1 MLEGMVNLTADDTLV
16 KDGLVF
22 DILSQDGNTG
32 TLSVLAGSEELFGEL
47 NIPGA
52 IEYKGVLYR
61 VVCIAHCAFAD
72 CENLTKV
79 MIPDGVTR
87 IGDCAFASCENLTS
101 IMIPNSVTE
110 IGDGAFVSC
119 CSLTAI
125 TIPASVIKMGMGV
138 FKGCFNLIDI
148 TIPRSVTSIGVKAFE
163 DCGSLKYIS
172 VSPDNPSYS
181 SVDGVLFDKDKIQL
195 IRYPAGKEGN
205 IYSIPGSVTV
215 IGEDAFSECESLQSV
230 TIPDSVTKIKAWA
243 FHSCSNLK
251 SITIPDGVTSIE
263 DNVFSFCKGLTRI
276 IISASVTEIGD
287 WGLRECSSLK
297 NISVSPDNPSYSSV
311 EGVLFNKDKTVL
323 IKYPIGKEGSTY
335 TVPDSVTEIKKWAF
349 GGCESLK
356 TITLSN
362 RLTSIKAC
370 AFCSCSNLKNI
381 MIPDRVRKIGSGAF
395 GFCDSLTTI
404 TIPASVTEIGNDAF
418 NCCNNLMNISVSLD
432 NPCYSSEDGVLFN
445 KDKTKLILYPPK
457 KVGNAYSI
465 PGSVTE
471 IAGWAFAECRNL
483 TVITIPD
490 YVIKIGDCAFDH
502 CDALSAI
509 VIPDGIA
516 KIGNYTFRCRSLTS
530 ISIPASL
537 TEIEERAFNGCDSL
551 KSISVSPDNP
561 SYSTVDGV
569 LFNKDKT
576 RLIRYPA
583 GKEENTYD
591 IPGCVTEIV
600 EAAFE
605 KCRNLRA
612 ITIPDSVTEIGDW
625 TFAKCKGLR
634 TITIPDGVMIGIDAF
649 LFCFGLERV
658 YYKGRVLEPVDG
670 ESIYTGTPETLISY
684 YPKGDSC
691 WEKAIKDGRWQD
703 RRAEPWEPDSQ
714 E

>member
-1 MLEGMVNLTADDTLV
+1 MSEGMVKLTAEDNLV
-16 KDGLVF
+16 KDGLVYT
-22 DILSQDGNTG
+22 ILSLTLNKG
-32 TLSVLAGSEELFGEL
+32 TVSVRAKSKEISGEL
-47 NIPGA
+47 NIPES

-61 VVCIAHCAFAD
+61 VVCIEDCAFVD

-79 MIPDGVTR
+79 TIPDGVTR
-87 IGDCAFASCENLTS
+87 IGDFAFANCENLS
-101 IMIPNSVTE
+101 SVMIPNSVTE

-119 CSLTAI
+119 CSLTDI
-125 TIPASVIKMGMGV
+125 TIPASIIKMGMGV
-138 FKGCFNLIDI
+138 FKGCFNLTVIS
-148 TIPRSVTSIGVKAFE
+148 IPCSVTSIGDKAFE
-163 DCGSLKYIS
+163 DCGSLKCIS

-181 SVDGVLFDKDKIQL
+181 SVDGVLFDKDRTRL
-195 IRYPAGKEGN
+195 IRYPARKEGN
-205 IYSIPGSVTV
+205 IYSVPGSVTV
-215 IGEDAFSECESLQSV
+215 IGEDAFSECESLQNV

-243 FHSCSNLK
+243 FHSCNNLK

-263 DNVFSFCKGLTRI
+263 NNVFSFCKGLTSI
-276 IISASVTEIGD
+276 IISASVTEIGN
-287 WGLRECSSLK
+287 WGLRECNSLK

-335 TVPDSVTEIKKWAF
+335 TVPDSVTEIADWAF

-356 TITLSN
+356 TIKLSN
-362 RLTSIKAC
+362 SLTSIGGR

-381 MIPDRVRKIGSGAF
+381 MIPDRVCKIGSGAF
-395 GFCDSLTTI
+395 HFCTNLTAI
-404 TIPASVTEIGNDAF
+404 TIPAGVTEIGNEVF
-418 NCCNNLMNISVSLD
+418 NCCNNLMNISVSMD
-432 NPCYSSEDGVLFN
+432 NPCCSSEDGVLFN

-471 IAGWAFAECRNL
+471 IADWAFAECRNL

-490 YVIKIGDCAFDH
+490 YVIKIGVCAFDH

-509 VIPDGIA
+509 VIPDGVT
-516 KIGNYTFRCRSLTS
+516 KISNYTFRCRSLTS
-530 ISIPASL
+530 ISISASL
-537 TEIEERAFNGCDSL
+537 TEIEERAFNGCNSL

-561 SYSTVDGV
+561 GYCSVDGV

-576 RLIRYPA
+576 RLIKYPA

-591 IPGCVTEIV
+591 IPGSVTAIV

-605 KCRNLRA
+605 KCCNLRA
-612 ITIPDSVTEIGDW
+612 ITISDSVTEIGDCA
-625 TFAKCKGLR
+625 FAKCKGLR

-649 LFCFGLERV
+649 LRCPDLESV
-658 YYKGRVLEPVDG
+658 YYKGRVLERVDG

-684 YPKGDSC
+684 YPKGDSN
-691 WEKAIKDGRWQD
+691 WEKVILNGRWQG
-703 RRAEPWEPDSQ
+703 RKAEPWEPNSS

>member
-1 MLEGMVNLTADDTLV
+1 MAEGMEKLTVGDDFE
-16 KDGLVF
+16 KDGLVYT
-22 DILSQDGNTG
+22 ILSLALNKG
-32 TLSVLAGSEELFGEL
+32 TLSVRTKSKEISGEL
-47 NIPGA
+47 NIPGSFEYNGVSYCVA
-52 IEYKGVLYR
+52 CIED
-61 VVCIAHCAFAD
+61 CAFAD

-101 IMIPNSVTE
+101 IMIPTSVTE

-138 FKGCFNLIDI
+138 FKGCFNLTAIS
-148 TIPRSVTSIGVKAFE
+148 IPRGVTSIGVKAFE
-163 DCGSLKYIS
+163 DCGSLKCIS

-181 SVDGVLFDKDKIQL
+181 SVDGVLFDKDKTRL
-195 IRYPAGKEGN
+195 IRYPARKEGN
-205 IYSIPGSVTV
+205 IYSVPGSVTE
-215 IGEDAFSECESLQSV
+215 IGEDAFSECESLQCV

-263 DNVFSFCKGLTRI
+263 DNVFCFCKGLTRI

-287 WGLRECSSLK
+287 WGLRECNSLK

-323 IKYPIGKEGSTY
+323 IKYPIGKEGNTY

-349 GGCESLK
+349 SGCESLK

-395 GFCDSLTTI
+395 GFCDSLTSI

-465 PGSVTE
+465 PGSVNE

-516 KIGNYTFRCRSLTS
+516 KISNYTFRCRSLTS

-561 SYSTVDGV
+561 GYCSVDGV

-576 RLIRYPA
+576 RLIKYPA

-591 IPGCVTEIV
+591 IPGSVTEIV

-605 KCRNLRA
+605 RCRNLRA

-625 TFAKCKGLR
+625 AFAKCKGLR

-649 LFCFGLERV
+649 LRCPDLESV

-684 YPKGDSC
+684 YPKGDIS
-691 WEKAIKDGRWQD
+691 WEKAIKNGRWQG
-703 RRAEPWEPDSQ
+703 RRAEHWEPDSQ